1 MKFSPIIKKLEK
13 IIENKKYGD
22 LNYVSIYHSEHIK
35 NLHKYEDYKKIYA
48 AKKNLGGGVSLTQIH
63 EIDYFL
69 HLFKS
74 YKIKKKYVVR
84 GKISNL
90 SINVEDT
97 YSSVMLLEKKRKKL
111 ICNLNLNY
119 YENPGRRIIDL
130 VFDDCKIVADLNKL
144 TINYFFKNKK
154 YKEKFNYKRNQLFI
168 DELKFFIN
176 HVKKNK
182 QIGSE
187 LNLYN
192 GIKTLKF
199 AKENY

>member
-1 MKFSPIIKKLEK
+1 M
-13 IIENKKYGD
+13 
-22 LNYVSIYHSEHIK
+22 
-35 NLHKYEDYKKIYA
+35 
-48 AKKNLGGGVSLTQIH
+48 
-63 EIDYFL
+63 
-69 HLFKS
+69 
-74 YKIKKKYVVR
+74 
-84 GKISNL
+84 
-90 SINVEDT
+90 
-97 YSSVMLLEKKRKKL
+97 
-111 ICNLNLNY
+111 
-119 YENPGRRIIDL
+119 
-130 VFDDCKIVADLNKL
+130 FDDCKIVVDLNKL